1 MFYLGVVEDNLDPL
15 KLGRLKIRVFGLH
28 TENRAVENNF
38 QFIATA
44 DLPWSYPAAPITN
57 SSIDGISDFSTII
70 PGTKVFVFFLDQYH
84 QKPFYF
90 AVMPFILDEMPNFQM
105 GFSDPTEQHPSE
117 EFKDESSISRL
128 ARAENLDETCI
139 KTKTD
144 NKTTWDIVGTD
155 IEEPDPPYEAEYPH
169 NRVIETPGGHV
180 IEIDSTPG
188 GERIHVYHP
197 TGTYD
202 EIGPAG
208 DRVKKTIGNEYDIVL
223 LNKNAYVKGSLTLK
237 VDGDAVIDV
246 KGSTLL
252 NCQGDLGV
260 SCEKKT
266 SITCTDQAL
275 VTLKA
280 ASEIQAEN
288 TLLINALE
296 NLTVSSAKKVL
307 IQSTDNTEIT
317 ATKTAKITASQNVEL
332 TSTGETKVNSTGN
345 LTITG
350 ANTQLTANGT
360 LTITSTGACTINPTG
375 SLTLTSAST
384 VSLTSTGAGTLN
396 VTSAGPCNISGTSIG
411 ITGSA
416 NVTITGAFVQLN

>member
-1 MFYLGVVEDNLDPL
+1 MFYIGIVEDNNDPL
-15 KLGRLKIRVFGLH
+15 KLGRLKIRIFGVH
-28 TENRAVENNF
+28 TENRTSKNNI
-38 QFIATA
+38 QFLATD
-44 DLPWSYPAAPITN
+44 DLPWSLPAMPISN
-57 SSIDGISDFSTII
+57 SSIDGISDFSTIL
-70 PGTKVFVFFLDQYH
+70 PGTRVFVFFLDQYH

-90 AVMPFILDEMPNFQM
+90 AVMPFVLDEMPNFQM

-128 ARAENLDETCI
+128 ARAENLDETCV

-144 NKTTWDIVGTD
+144 NKTSWDIVGTD
-155 IEEPDPPYEAEYPH
+155 IEEPDPPYEAEYPN

-202 EIGPAG
+202 EIGPVG
-208 DRVKKTIGNEYDIVL
+208 DRVKKTVGNEYDITL
-223 LNKNAYVKGSLTLK
+223 LNKNVYIKGSLTVK

-260 SCEKKT
+260 TCEKKT

-280 ASEIQAEN
+280 ASEIQAES
-288 TLLINALE
+288 TLLVNALD
-296 NLTVSSAKKVL
+296 NLTVKSVKKVL

-360 LTITSTGACTINPTG
+360 LTITSTGACTINPKG